1 MRNWFETLLS
11 KLSSNEN
18 SFVSSYEEGELNSHD
33 QKLLAF
39 LKANPQIIKKLLE
52 DEEVKKSIEKQ
63 ESSIETPEKWVKWN

>member
-1 MRNWFETLLS
+1 MQTQEMRNWFETLLS

-39 LKANPQIIKKLLE
+39 LKANPHIIKKLLE
-52 DEEVKKSIEKQ
+52 DEEVKKSIEK
-63 ESSIETPEKWVKWN
+63 